1 MIFIQEDTMLN
12 ATKLGIAGG
21 IVWGVSMLIFTLLS
35 FYTGY
40 AQPFLVLMASVYPG
54 YTISLW
60 GSIIGLIYGF
70 IDAFIGFFL
79 LAWIY
84 NKLKW

>member
-1 MIFIQEDTMLN
+1 MLN
-12 ATKLGIAGG
+12 ATKLGISGG
-21 IVWGVSMLIFTLLS
+21 IIWGVSMFIFTLLS

-40 AQPFLVLMASVYPG
+40 ARPFLAIMESIYPG
-54 YTISLW
+54 YTISIL

-70 IDAFIGFFL
+70 IDAFLGFFL

-84 NKLKW
+84 NKLK